1 MKVLLFIA
9 YVIFEI
15 SLYAQ
20 RAQLISRIRAER
32 PYISRSY
39 LYVPFLLLAM
49 TPYQYQP
56 LDDEAEHIRLLY
68 LLPSET
74 STDIRVD
81 IIHTRLTK
89 EDVPKYEALSYAW
102 GESDTP
108 EVIYVGQ
115 KGDVTMA
122 VTRSL
127 YQALPHLRYKDQ
139 RRVLWVDAICVDQQ
153 NLKERGLQVER
164 MGDIYSLAEQVI
176 VWLGLGDSTSAH
188 AIQFLHTIAS
198 KIEVDWIPCTIKP
211 RSQDDAAWA
220 DTHKAQHLGE
230 REVFAILS
238 LVMRPW
244 FERLWVQQEIHA
256 KRNVVLICG
265 SDIVSWQDFR
275 QAIYCFYYKLAAF
288 EGKWILYPGFLER
301 IQFISRM
308 VSQVSYSTLGE
319 LMKRTQECKCSDP
332 RDRVF
337 GVLNMLEPFERN
349 VNIKPDYTKTV
360 IQVYWDA
367 VLSIVNHTKRIII
380 LEHCEMQ
387 EQPLESSDSLQFP
400 SWVRNWT
407 IPVFTERVFS
417 GRASCNS
424 FAQTFCDND
433 VLRVMGT
440 HVARIGH
447 VEKIKCYDHINFI
460 PAIRNFSQKFLP
472 DIESASYVSG
482 GSKVDAY
489 CRTLCS
495 NYFVDQYVPARASMP
510 GFQQSREWL
519 LSILNSQ
526 ETDVALDAD
535 VAAGGRDYLFNVWRF
550 CSGRNLFMTEEG
562 YIGLAPR
569 AAKAGDC
576 VCVLLGS
583 NSPFLLHPTG
593 NNQYQIVGH
602 CYAHGIMSGEALLG
616 PLPGDYRSVFA
627 FDRTLNRYSHGFH
640 SPERGTIQWSDPRL
654 PFKSVYEPSERQYKW
669 VIEEQTAL
677 TSEALEKRGVHME
690 MFELI

>member
-1 MKVLLFIA
+1 
-9 YVIFEI
+9 
-15 SLYAQ
+15 
-20 RAQLISRIRAER
+20 
-32 PYISRSY
+32 
-39 LYVPFLLLAM
+39 M

-56 LDDEAEHIRLLY
+56 LDDEAEYVRLLY
-68 LLPSET
+68 LLPAET

-81 IIHTRLTK
+81 IVHTRLTK

-115 KGDVTMA
+115 EGDVTMA

-127 YQALPHLRYKDQ
+127 YQALPYLRYRDQ

-164 MGDIYSLAEQVI
+164 MGDIYSLAQRVI
-176 VWLGLGDSTSAH
+176 VWLGLGDSTSGH
-188 AIQFLHTIAS
+188 AIQFLRAIAS
-198 KIEVDWIPCTIKP
+198 KIEVDWITLKP
-211 RSQDDAAWA
+211 KPLSQDDADWA
-220 DTHKAQHLGE
+220 DINKALGHGE
-230 REVFAILS
+230 REVCAIHS

-256 KRNVVLICG
+256 NRNVALICG
-265 SDIVSWQDFR
+265 SDTVSWQDFR
-275 QAIYCFYYKLAAF
+275 RALVCFYVKWAAF
-288 EGKWILYPGFLER
+288 EGDSILYAGFLER
-301 IQFISRM
+301 IVLISGM
-308 VSQVSYSTLGE
+308 TDEDDYSTLGE
-319 LMKRTQECKCSDP
+319 LMERTQQCKCSDP
-332 RDRVF
+332 RDRVY
-337 GVLNMLEPFERN
+337 GLLNMLVPWERN
-349 VNIKPDYTKTV
+349 AKIKPDYTKTV
-360 IQVYWDA
+360 RQVYQDA
-367 VLSIVNHTKRIII
+367 VLSIVNHTKGIRI
-380 LEHCEMQ
+380 LEYCEMH

-407 IPVFTERVFS
+407 IPISTKRKC
-417 GRASCNS
+417 GGHASCNS
-424 FAQTFCDND
+424 TAETSYDND

-447 VEKIKCYDHINFI
+447 VEKIMRDSMTDLI
-460 PAIRNFSQKFLP
+460 PAIQKFSQKFLP

-482 GSKVDAY
+482 GSKLDAY
-489 CRTLCS
+489 CRLLCG
-495 NYFVDQYVPARASMP
+495 NYFADHYMPARVSKP
-510 GFQQSREWL
+510 GFQQSRECL
-519 LSILNSQ
+519 LSILNFQ

-535 VAAGGRDYLFNVWRF
+535 VAAGSRKYLRQVRRF
-550 CSGRNLFMTEEG
+550 CFERYLFMTEEG

-583 NSPFLLHPTG
+583 GSPLLLHPTG
-593 NNQYQIVGH
+593 NNQYQIIGH

-627 FDRTLNRYSHGFH
+627 FDRTLNRYNHGFH

-654 PFKSVYEPSERQYKW
+654 PFKPVYEPSERQYEW
-669 VIEEQTAL
+669 LIEEQNAL
-677 TSEALEKRGVHME
+677 KSEALKERGVHME
-690 MFELI
+690 VFELT